1 MDDTWAMEN
10 FSSCELGDKRLSDRA
25 LEIGQALAV
34 CFGQALSMVFG
45 DKNALQCAYD
55 FFSNSKTNFLSITA
69 PHREVTLNTIS
80 SLGVVLAV
88 GDKTFLDYKSI
99 VKKRE
104 GFGPIGN
111 LTFPAKSSGLSQ

>member
-55 FFSNSKTNFLSITA
+55 FFSNSKTRLGRLLLPASNFWHHKPA
-69 PHREVTLNTIS
+69 ARHHRT
-80 SLGVVLAV
+80 
-88 GDKTFLDYKSI
+88 
-99 VKKRE
+99 
-104 GFGPIGN
+104 
-111 LTFPAKSSGLSQ
+111 